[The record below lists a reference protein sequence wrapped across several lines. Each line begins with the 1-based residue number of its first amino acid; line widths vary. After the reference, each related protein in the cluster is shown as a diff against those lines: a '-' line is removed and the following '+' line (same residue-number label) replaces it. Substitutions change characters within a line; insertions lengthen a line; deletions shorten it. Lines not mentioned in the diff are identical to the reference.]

1 MSIIIAYAARHG
13 RTVLNE
19 SGCFRGSKDPVLDF
33 TGKADARKLA
43 DYFEPI
49 KLNAIFYSDRK
60 RSTETANIIAGKKPE
75 VPCYGTPSLH
85 AWNVGEFSGQPK
97 DAENKAKLEYYIHNP
112 DIAIPQGESLNEFK
126 ARIQPCIWEALN
138 FANSAGAPALL
149 VVHSSV
155 IHEIGAMMNHS
166 TTSTLVEPGGVAA
179 ICSENGQLSAK
190 PILKPDNTRVSGKAD
205 TVS

>member
-1 MSIIIAYAARHG
+1 MNPSLNDKGRKDAYA
-13 RTVLNE
+13 
-19 SGCFRGSKDPVLDF
+19 
-33 TGKADARKLA
+33 LA
-43 DYFEPI
+43 DYFAPI
-49 KLNAIFYSDRK
+49 NLAAIFYSDRK
-60 RSTETANIIAGKKPE
+60 RSTETADIISGQKPG

-97 DAENKAKLEYYIHNP
+97 DAANKKRLEFYIQNP
-112 DIAIPQGESLNEFK
+112 DTAIPQGESLNEFK
-126 ARIQPCIWEALN
+126 ARIQPCIMEALN
-138 FANSAGAPALL
+138 LANDAGTPVLL

-155 IHEIGAMMNHS
+155 IHEVGAMFNNS

-179 ICSENGQLSAK
+179 ICSENGSLRAR